1 MAVKNRDFLKNK
13 NRTFDNILDS
23 IQTQA
28 DHLRHEG
35 TVPTIAATT
44 AGDGTCAISAESTDV
59 AGTVTFSD
67 TWADGDTLVITFSKA
82 YGTAPKVILSHRFTD
97 AGITLTEIDT
107 IATSTTAIT
116 LTASGACAGALSYF
130 VIETV

>member
-1 MAVKNRDFLKNK
+1 MAVHNRDFLKNK

-59 AGTVTFSD
+59 AGTVTFAD
-67 TWADGDTLVITFSKA
+67 TWGDGDTLDRERVRDILLQSPQFTFGG
-82 YGTAPKVILSHRFTD
+82 Y
-97 AGITLTEIDT
+97 
-107 IATSTTAIT
+107 
-116 LTASGACAGALSYF
+116 
-130 VIETV
+130 